1 MSRAVRAVAA
11 LLLAAAVTPVA
22 AAETE
27 RPLLELGLA
36 GGAGW
41 FPDYPAAGQNH
52 WQGIVLPFITY
63 RGEILR
69 ADETGVRG
77 RFLRGDRVQLD
88 ISLGG
93 ALPADSDDNNAREDM
108 PDLDLMG
115 EIGPNLR
122 LILLRHEGVSRLDLD
137 LSLRAAFTT
146 DFSDIVYEGVVLA
159 PELAWKRLDL
169 LVPGSRLRMGIGP
182 LFGSDRYMDYFYEVE
197 PRFERPNRPEFEAEA
212 GYLGTRLQG
221 SWNVPVTDRFSL
233 VGGGRLEGFWGARND
248 DSPLFKEDV
257 NVSVVGGF
265 SYSFYQSATRTR
277 VTYDP
282 LD

>member
-1 MSRAVRAVAA
+1 MIRVARVLAA
-11 LLLAAAVTPVA
+11 LLLPLASTPSQAADA
-22 AAETE
+22 E

-52 WQGIVLPFITY
+52 WQGIALPFVIY

-77 RFLRGDRVQLD
+77 RFLRDDRVQLD
-88 ISLGG
+88 VSLGG

-122 LILLRHEGVSRLDLD
+122 LILLRQEGVSRLDLD

-146 DFSDIVYEGVVLA
+146 DFSDIVYQGMVLA
-159 PELAWKRLDL
+159 PELSWKRLDL

-197 PRFERPNRPEFEAEA
+197 PRFARPGRPEHDAEA

-221 SWNVPVTDRFSL
+221 SWNVPLTDRFSL
-233 VGGGRLEGFWGARND
+233 VGGGRLEGF
-248 DSPLFKEDV
+248 
-257 NVSVVGGF
+257 
-265 SYSFYQSATRTR
+265 
-277 VTYDP
+277 
-282 LD
+282 